1 MVAWSAVRPMAPPTL
16 DRVLNCPTLPTLP
29 AVALKVLELT
39 RDPRISIVRIA
50 QTVQNDPALA
60 GKVLKTVNSSYY
72 ALSKPCPNIGRAMSL
87 LGLNT
92 VKSIVLSFS
101 LVDTTRK
108 MGLEGR
114 LDLTAYWRRAV
125 YGAAAARVIAQR
137 TLACDADEAFVGSL
151 LSDIGML
158 ACFAA
163 LRDEYAEVVTRA
175 GEDHDGLIPVER
187 EALGFDHASVGR
199 ELALR
204 WRLPGQLVECVSRH
218 HNAANVN
225 GPHAALVRTVALAG
239 MTAAALAPGAPKSK
253 LGGFITHA
261 RGWFDLD
268 TPEARE
274 IVETT
279 AAGAAE
285 LSKLLDLSTGA
296 RPNLDEVL
304 AEAHERLLETQVEIE
319 RESAELR
326 RDNEALARRANIDG
340 LTGLYNRAYFDRT
353 LIEQVQATRGAGQP
367 LTVIFLDADH
377 FKRVNDEYG
386 HQAGDAVLIET
397 ARRLRGAIERIGV
410 LCRYGGEEFVAIL
423 PNITREKGL
432 RIAEAL
438 RLAIARTAF
447 DLRAYDLPGIV
458 LERTISLG
466 VATTDPKDATR
477 DWTPEQIVKYADEA
491 VYAAKGAGRNCV
503 RGASLG
509 GTDRG
514 GGEPGPARA
523 RVAVV
528 DPNEFSRRVVAQAM
542 AGEFDVTPGLSLP
555 AGTPFDL
562 VLADASLVRAG
573 LRCGGALLVATA
585 SDPNPATRE
594 ACTRGG
600 ASVVLDTM
608 DFATKAGET
617 VSLLRRLL
625 AARAGG
631 ARAA

>member
-163 LRDEYAEVVTRA
+163 LRDEYAGVLTQA
-175 GEDHDGLIPVER
+175 GEDHEALIPAER
-187 EALGFDHASVGR
+187 GILGFDHASVGR

-204 WRLPGQLVECVSRH
+204 WRLPPQLVECVSRH
-218 HNAANVN
+218 HNAAHVS

-239 MTAAALAPGAPKSK
+239 MAAAALVPGAPKSK
-253 LGGFITHA
+253 LGAFLTHA
-261 RGWFDLD
+261 RVWFDLD
-268 TPEARE
+268 APEARE
-274 IVETT
+274 VVETT
-279 AAGAAE
+279 AEGAAE

-353 LIEQVQATRGAGQP
+353 LIEQLEATRGAGQP

-377 FKRVNDEYG
+377 FKRVNDEHG

-423 PNITREKGL
+423 PSVSREKGL

-438 RLAIARTAF
+438 RLAIARTPF
-447 DLRAYDLPGIV
+447 DLSGYDLPG
-458 LERTISLG
+458 LALARTISLG
-466 VATTDPKDATR
+466 VATTDPKDASR
-477 DWTPEQIVKYADEA
+477 DWTPEQVVKRADEA
-491 VYAAKGAGRNCV
+491 VYAAKSAGRNCV
-503 RGASLG
+503 RGASE
-509 GTDRG
+509 
-514 GGEPGPARA
+514 GEAASGEGGPARA
-523 RVAVV
+523 RVAVI
-528 DPNEFSRRVVAQAM
+528 DPNEFSRRVVAQAL
-542 AGEFDVTPGLSLP
+542 AGEFEVMQGLSLP
-555 AGTPFDL
+555 AGRAFDL

-573 LRCGGALLVATA
+573 LRCGGALLAATA
-585 SDPNPATRE
+585 SDPNPTTRD

-608 DFATKAGET
+608 DFATKPGET
-617 VSLLRRLL
+617 ISLLRRLL
-625 AARAGG
+625 AARAGE
-631 ARAA
+631 AKAA